1 VYRTRS
7 APKLS
12 FDPALILLLP
22 VFVQVA
28 LTFALMGWM
37 ASLRVAAIKSGS
49 VRLRDI
55 ALREPNWPQRA
66 TQIANCFHNQ
76 LELPVLL
83 YVLVAFIL
91 ITRTNDII
99 FVVLA
104 WVFVLARLVH
114 AYIHTSS
121 NDVQSR
127 FYAMAASFTV
137 LIAMWV
143 TFAVRIL
150 SAGA

>member
-1 VYRTRS
+1 MSVTS
-7 APKLS
+7 
-12 FDPALILLLP
+12 LLLP
-22 VFVQVA
+22 VFVQVG
-28 LTFALMGWM
+28 LTFALMAWM
-37 ASLRVAAIKSGS
+37 WKLRIGALKSRE
-49 VRLRDI
+49 VTFKDI
-55 ALREPNWPQRA
+55 ALREPSWPPRV
-66 TQIANCFHNQ
+66 TQVGNCFHNQ
-76 LELPVLL
+76 LELPMLL

-104 WVFVLARLVH
+104 WAFVAARLAH
-114 AYIHTSS
+114 AYIHTGR

-127 FYAMAASFTV
+127 FYAMAASLMA

-143 TFAVRIL
+143 IFAARIL

>member
-1 VYRTRS
+1 MSVTS
-7 APKLS
+7 
-12 FDPALILLLP
+12 LLLP
-22 VFVQVA
+22 VLVQVA
-28 LTFALMGWM
+28 LTFALMAWM
-37 ASLRVAAIKSGS
+37 WKLRIGALKSRE
-49 VRLRDI
+49 VTFKDI
-55 ALREPNWPQRA
+55 ALREPAWPARV
-66 TQIANCFHNQ
+66 TQVGNCFHNQ
-76 LELPVLL
+76 LELPVLF
-83 YVLVAFIL
+83 YVLVAFTL
-91 ITRTNDII
+91 ITRTNDIV

-114 AYIHTSS
+114 AYIHTGS

-137 LIAMWV
+137 LIATWM

>member
-1 VYRTRS
+1 MSVTS
-7 APKLS
+7 
-12 FDPALILLLP
+12 LLLP
-22 VFVQVA
+22 VLVQVA
-28 LTFALMGWM
+28 LTFALMAWM
-37 ASLRVAAIKSGS
+37 WKLRIGALKSRQ
-49 VRLRDI
+49 VTFKDI
-55 ALREPNWPQRA
+55 ALREPAWPARV
-66 TQIANCFHNQ
+66 TQVGNCFHNQ
-76 LELPVLL
+76 LELPVLF

-114 AYIHTSS
+114 ACIHTSS
-121 NDVQSR
+121 NDAQSR
-127 FYAMAASFTV
+127 FYAMVVSLMV

-143 TFAVRIL
+143 IFAVRIL

>member
-1 VYRTRS
+1 MSVTS
-7 APKLS
+7 
-12 FDPALILLLP
+12 LLLP
-22 VFVQVA
+22 VLVQVA
-28 LTFALMGWM
+28 LTFALMAWM
-37 ASLRVAAIKSGS
+37 WKLRIGALKSRE
-49 VRLRDI
+49 VTFKDI
-55 ALREPNWPQRA
+55 ALREPAWPARV
-66 TQIANCFHNQ
+66 TQVGNCFHNQ
-76 LELPVLL
+76 LELPVLF
-83 YVLVAFIL
+83 YVLVAFTL
-91 ITRTNDII
+91 ITRTNDIV

-114 AYIHTSS
+114 AYIHTDS

-137 LIAMWV
+137 LIAMWM

>member
-1 VYRTRS
+1 MSVTS
-7 APKLS
+7 
-12 FDPALILLLP
+12 LLLP

-37 ASLRVAAIKSGS
+37 WKLRIGALKSRA
-49 VRLRDI
+49 VTFKDI
-55 ALREPNWPQRA
+55 ALREPAWPARA
-66 TQIANCFHNQ
+66 TQVGNCFHNQ
-76 LELPVLL
+76 LELPVLF

-104 WVFVLARLVH
+104 WIFVAARLVH
-114 AYIHTSS
+114 AYIHTGS

-127 FYAMAASFTV
+127 FYAIAASLFALV
-137 LIAMWV
+137 AMWV
-143 TFAVRIL
+143 VFAVRIL
-150 SAGA
+150 SVGA

>member
-1 VYRTRS
+1 MSVTS
-7 APKLS
+7 
-12 FDPALILLLP
+12 LLLP
-22 VFVQVA
+22 VLVQVA
-28 LTFALMGWM
+28 LTFALMAWM
-37 ASLRVAAIKSGS
+37 WKLRIGALKSRE
-49 VRLRDI
+49 VTFKDI
-55 ALREPNWPQRA
+55 ALREPAWPARV
-66 TQIANCFHNQ
+66 TQIGNCFHNQ
-76 LELPVLL
+76 LELPVLF

-91 ITRTNDII
+91 ITRTNDIV

-114 AYIHTSS
+114 AYIHTGS

-127 FYAMAASFTV
+127 FYAMAASLTV

>member
-1 VYRTRS
+1 MSVTS
-7 APKLS
+7 
-12 FDPALILLLP
+12 LLLP
-22 VFVQVA
+22 VLVQVA
-28 LTFALMGWM
+28 LTFALMAWM
-37 ASLRVAAIKSGS
+37 WKLRIGALKSRE
-49 VRLRDI
+49 VTFKDI
-55 ALREPNWPQRA
+55 ALREPAWPARV
-66 TQIANCFHNQ
+66 TQIGNCFHNQ
-76 LELPVLL
+76 LELPVLF
-83 YVLVAFIL
+83 YVLVAFTL
-91 ITRTNDII
+91 ITRTNDIV

-114 AYIHTSS
+114 AYIHTGS

-127 FYAMAASFTV
+127 FYAMAASLTV

>member
-1 VYRTRS
+1 MSVTS
-7 APKLS
+7 
-12 FDPALILLLP
+12 LLLP
-22 VFVQVA
+22 VLVQVP
-28 LTFALMGWM
+28 LTFALMAWM
-37 ASLRVAAIKSGS
+37 WKLRIGALKSRE
-49 VRLRDI
+49 VTFKDI
-55 ALREPNWPQRA
+55 ALREPAWPARV
-66 TQIANCFHNQ
+66 TQIGNCFHNQ
-76 LELPVLL
+76 LELPVLF

-91 ITRTNDII
+91 ITRTNDIV

-104 WVFVLARLVH
+104 WAFVLARLVH
-114 AYIHTSS
+114 AYIHTGS

-127 FYAMAASFTV
+127 FYAMAASLTV

>member
-1 VYRTRS
+1 MSVTS
-7 APKLS
+7 
-12 FDPALILLLP
+12 LLLP

-37 ASLRVAAIKSGS
+37 WKLRISALKSRE
-49 VRLRDI
+49 VTFKDI
-55 ALREPNWPQRA
+55 ALREPAWPARV
-66 TQIANCFHNQ
+66 TQVGNCFHNQ
-76 LELPVLL
+76 LELPVLF

-104 WVFVLARLVH
+104 WVFVAARLVH
-114 AYIHTSS
+114 AYIHTGS

-127 FYAMAASFTV
+127 FYAIAASLFALV
-137 LIAMWV
+137 AM
-143 TFAVRIL
+143 ASIRAL
-150 SAGA
+150 